1 MNDRNEHGRLA
12 FSKSLGDGEINFT
25 ISCLHLN
32 ISHFASL
39 KIKRTVPL
47 LFSSKNEWNKARQNG
62 PVSFRAVRTPFL
74 IGNTISFMNPALLLS
89 SQFRTWFLGKIIPRF
104 PRPIFDT
111 IEKRETLSPGRFAVK
126 EEWFRSPKS
135 TKTPRHSVFSLSHA
149 SFTEREV
156 PNPKLPQTLTCQ
168 SRMLHN
174 QRVSEAVIESELG
187 ASARISAATNIC
199 IT

>member
-62 PVSFRAVRTPFL
+62 PVSFALSGPLFYWKCDFLHECGITAQLAVQDMVL
-74 IGNTISFMNPALLLS
+74 GENNSTISEAH
-89 SQFRTWFLGKIIPRF
+89 
-104 PRPIFDT
+104 FDT
-111 IEKRETLSPGRFAVK
+111 FEKRETLSPGRFAVK
-126 EEWFRSPKS
+126 EAWFRSPKS

>member
-39 KIKRTVPL
+39 RIKRTVPL

-74 IGNTISFMNPALLLS
+74 VGNTISFMNPALLLS

-104 PRPIFDT
+104 RRPILT
-111 IEKRETLSPGRFAVK
+111 LLKRERHFPPAVL
-126 EEWFRSPKS
+126 RSKRHGS
-135 TKTPRHSVFSLSHA
+135 GLPRVRKPLVTRFSLS
-149 SFTEREV
+149 
-156 PNPKLPQTLTCQ
+156 LTRRSLSVKSQIPSCL
-168 SRMLHN
+168 RL
-174 QRVSEAVIESELG
+174 
-187 ASARISAATNIC
+187 
-199 IT
+199 